1 MYPSVETN
9 MMTKNV
15 ALTILRN
22 SICDVASLSKQTHD
36 DKRKAR
42 GLNLQYY
49 AAKNIVPV
57 LLRNSIFDT
66 GKKQNDKR

>member
-22 SICDVASLSKQTHD
+22 SICDVASLSKQPHD

-49 AAKNIVPV
+49 TAKNIVPV